1 MRLPG
6 GTKSLK
12 KLFIDRKI
20 PAHLR
25 SRIGVV
31 ADDAGVIGVYG
42 IGVNLDRVPE
52 QLPATRIH
60 VEIINSSESCKE
72 K

>member
-12 KLFIDRKI
+12 KIFIDRKI
-20 PAHLR
+20 PAAQR
-25 SRIGVV
+25 SKVPVVCDDGGVL
-31 ADDAGVIGVYG
+31 GVYG
-42 IGVNLDRVPE
+42 IGVNLDRVAKS
-52 QLPATRIH
+52 LPAQTISIKL
-60 VEIINSSESCKE
+60 VESSESCKE

>member
-1 MRLPG
+1 MRPC
-6 GTKSLK
+6 
-12 KLFIDRKI
+12 FFRWKI
-20 PAHLR
+20 PAAQR
-25 SRIGVV
+25 ASVPVIADERGVL
-31 ADDAGVIGVYG
+31 GVYG
-42 IGVNLDRVPE
+42 IGVNLDRVPQ